1 MKKTLWLVAVAVV
14 LTGAIY
20 WLMKS
25 PIAKTSED
33 KNTVVATIQPVADM
47 VRVIAGGR
55 FEVVEILPPG
65 ASPHTYELTPDKV
78 KAMTGAQVIFTID
91 VLDGW
96 IDDSAESLGIPK
108 YAVHDGI
115 QLREAEPEPGET
127 PEEFDPHYWLTI
139 PNAKIMAGNIS
150 EKLSQLDSA
159 HANEYHQR
167 LSDYEIELD
176 KLDQSMRQDFAGMTN
191 KKLITFHDS
200 WNYFAAEY
208 GFTIAAVFEASPG
221 KEPVPQYVKKIYDIA
236 RADNIPAIFSEPTL
250 PTSTL
255 EPFVN
260 DLGIQMYNLDPEGG
274 MTGVDTY
281 LAMMRYNADTL
292 VQALK

>member
-1 MKKTLWLVAVAVV
+1 MKKTLWLAAVAIV
-14 LTGAIY
+14 LVGSIY
-20 WLMKS
+20 WLINN
-25 PIAKTSED
+25 PTAKTSQS

-78 KAMTGAQVIFTID
+78 KAMTGAQVIFTVD
-91 VLDGW
+91 VLDSW
-96 IDDSAESLGIPK
+96 IDDSADSLGMSK
-108 YAVHDGI
+108 YAVHNGI
-115 QLREAEPEPGET
+115 QLREAEPEPGEA

-139 PNAKIMAGNIS
+139 PNAKIIADNIADKLAQMDPAGA
-150 EKLSQLDSA
+150 EG
-159 HANEYHQR
+159 YRQR
-167 LSDYEIELD
+167 QSDYEIELE
-176 KLDQSMRQDFAGMTN
+176 KLDQSMRQQFAGLTN

-221 KEPVPQYVKKIYDIA
+221 KEPVPQYVKKIYDAA

-250 PTSTL
+250 PTGTL

-260 DLGIQMYNLDPEGG
+260 DLGISMYQLDPEGG
-274 MTGVDTY
+274 VPGVDTY
-281 LAMMRYNADTL
+281 LSMMRYNADTL
-292 VQALK
+292 VEALK